1 MPAESQPLTLCSHS
15 LMTISFHTPKEE
27 LTSYLHQQQ
36 FIPTTDHV
44 MAIEK
49 PGEGNMNFVA
59 RIITTKTSLILK
71 QANPFVQ
78 KYPHIAAPIE
88 RLLVEAR
95 FYQTI
100 QHSKDLAAS
109 MPALLGVDIDNYI
122 LVLQNFNP
130 AFDYTFL
137 YRKNNFLTDAELSEA
152 VDFLNQLHQLPLTK
166 LEGYPTNL
174 SLRQLNHEHLFH
186 YPLMLDNGFDL
197 NSIQL
202 GLQDIALRY
211 KTDKNLKFRI
221 EKLGEIYLSTDI
233 SLLHGDYYPGSW
245 LKTEAGFKVIDP
257 EFSFV
262 GSREFEVGILLAH
275 LKMTEAPIHHLTNL
289 SKEYL
294 ANRRFNWN
302 LCYQFAG
309 VEIMRRIIGLA
320 QLPFDLSLH
329 EKEVLLNEAYFY
341 IMKSR

>member
-1 MPAESQPLTLCSHS
+1 MIL
-15 LMTISFHTPKEE
+15 SFQTPKEE

-36 FIPTTDHV
+36 FIDETDQV
-44 MAIEK
+44 IAIDK

-59 RIITTKTSLILK
+59 RITTEKMSLILK
-71 QANPFVQ
+71 QANAYVQ

-100 QHSKDLAAS
+100 QHSKDLAAF
-109 MPALLGVDIDNYI
+109 MPALLGVDADSHI
-122 LVLQNFNP
+122 LVLQNFNH
-130 AFDYTFL
+130 AVDYTYL
-137 YRKNNFLTDAELSEA
+137 YSKNNFLTDAELSKA
-152 VDFLNQLHQLPLTK
+152 VDFLNQLHQISLAK
-166 LEGYPTNL
+166 LDGYPSNL
-174 SLRQLNHEHLFH
+174 LLRQLNHEHMFR
-186 YPLMLDNGFDL
+186 YPFLLDNGFDL
-197 NSIQL
+197 NSVQV
-202 GLQDIALRY
+202 GLQELALRY

-221 EKLGEIYLSTDI
+221 EKLGEGYLTPDI

-245 LKTEAGFKVIDP
+245 LKTAEGFKVIDP

-262 GSREFEVGILLAH
+262 GSREFEVGVLLAH
-275 LKMTEAPIHHLTNL
+275 LKMTTAPIHQLTNL

-320 QLPFDLSLH
+320 QLPLQFTVS
-329 EKEVLLNEAYFY
+329 EKEVLLNEAYHY
-341 IMKSR
+341 II

>member
-1 MPAESQPLTLCSHS
+1 MTLNFQTS
-15 LMTISFHTPKEE
+15 KEE
-27 LTSYLHQQQ
+27 LSYYLQQQ
-36 FIPTTDHV
+36 RVIDAADQIV
-44 MAIEK
+44 AIEK

-71 QANPFVQ
+71 QANPYVQ
-78 KYPHIAAPIE
+78 KYPHIAAPVE
-88 RLLVEAR
+88 RSLVESR

-100 QHSKDLAAS
+100 QHSEGLSAF
-109 MPALLGVDIDNYI
+109 MPALLGVDADNHI
-122 LVLQNFNP
+122 LVLQNFNH
-130 AFDYTFL
+130 AVDYTYL
-137 YRKNNFLTDAELSEA
+137 YRKNNFLTDAELSQA
-152 VDFLNQLHQLPLTK
+152 VDFLNQVHQLPLTK
-166 LEGYPTNL
+166 LEGYPANL
-174 SLRQLNHEHLFH
+174 SLRQLNQEHLFR
-186 YPLMLDNGFDL
+186 YPFMLDNGFDL
-197 NSIQL
+197 NSIQV
-202 GLQDIALRY
+202 GLQDLALHY

-221 EKLGEIYLSTDI
+221 EKLGEIYLSIDI

-262 GSREFEVGILLAH
+262 GSREFELGVLLAH
-275 LKMTEAPIHHLTNL
+275 LKMTEAPIHQLTDL

-294 ANRRFNWN
+294 VNRRFNWD

-320 QLPFDLSLH
+320 QLPFDLSLD
-329 EKEVLLNEAYFY
+329 EKEVLLKEAYHY

>member
-1 MPAESQPLTLCSHS
+1 MILNFQTN
-15 LMTISFHTPKEE
+15 KEE
-27 LTSYLHQQQ
+27 LGYYLKQLRL
-36 FIPTTDHV
+36 IDGADHV
-44 MAIEK
+44 ISIEK

-71 QANPFVQ
+71 QANPYVQ
-78 KYPHIAAPIE
+78 KYPHIPAPIE
-88 RLLVEAR
+88 RSLVEAR

-100 QHSKDLAAS
+100 KHSKGLAAY
-109 MPALLGVDIDNYI
+109 MPNLLGVDAAHHI
-122 LVLQNFNP
+122 LVLQNFNQ
-130 AFDYTFL
+130 ATDYSFL
-137 YRKNNFLTDAELSEA
+137 YRKNNFLTDAELSQA
-152 VDFLNQLHQLPLTK
+152 VDFLNQVHQIS
-166 LEGYPTNL
+166 LETLDGYPSNL
-174 SLRQLNHEHLFH
+174 LLRQLNHEHIFR
-186 YPLMLDNGFDL
+186 YPFLLDNGFYL
-197 NSIQL
+197 NGIHV
-202 GLQDIALRY
+202 GLQELALRY

-221 EKLGEIYLSTDI
+221 EKLGEVYLTPDI

-245 LKTEAGFKVIDP
+245 LKTEEGFKVIDP

-262 GSREFEVGILLAH
+262 GSREFELGVLLAH
-275 LKMTEAPIHHLTNL
+275 LKMTEAPIHQLTNL

-320 QLPFDLSLH
+320 QLPLQCTLS
-329 EKEVLLNEAYFY
+329 EKEILLNEAYHY

>member
-1 MPAESQPLTLCSHS
+1 MIVDFTTS
-15 LMTISFHTPKEE
+15 KEE
-27 LTSYLHQQQ
+27 LSAYLHQLRL
-36 FIPTTDHV
+36 IDVADHV
-44 MAIEK
+44 MTIEK

-71 QANPFVQ
+71 QANPYVQ

-88 RLLVEAR
+88 RSQVEAR

-100 QHSKDLAAS
+100 RHLKDLALF
-109 MPALLGVDIDNYI
+109 MPTLLGVDTNNHI
-122 LVLQNFNP
+122 LVLQNFNQ
-130 AFDYTFL
+130 AIDYTYL
-137 YRKNNFLTDAELSEA
+137 YRKNIFLTDVELSQA
-152 VDFLNQLHQLPLTK
+152 VDFLNQLHHISLGK
-166 LEGYPTNL
+166 LEGYPSNL
-174 SLRQLNHEHLFH
+174 LLRQLNHEHLFH
-186 YPLMLDNGFDL
+186 YPFLMDNGFDL

-202 GLQDIALRY
+202 GLQELALQY

-221 EKLGEIYLSTDI
+221 EKLGEVYLSSDI

-245 LKTEAGFKVIDP
+245 LKTEEGFKVIDP

-262 GSREFEVGILLAH
+262 GSREFELGVLLAH
-275 LKMTEAPIHHLTNL
+275 LKMTEAPIHQLTNL

-294 ANRRFNWN
+294 ANRGFNWN

-309 VEIMRRIIGLA
+309 IEIMRRIIGLA
-320 QLPFDLSLH
+320 QLPFDLTLQ
-329 EKEVLLNEAYFY
+329 EKEVLLHEAYYY

>member
-1 MPAESQPLTLCSHS
+1 
-15 LMTISFHTPKEE
+15 MTVNFQTSKEE
-27 LTSYLHQQQ
+27 LSYYLQQQ
-36 FIPTTDHV
+36 CVIDAADQIV
-44 MAIEK
+44 AIEK

-59 RIITTKTSLILK
+59 RITTTKKSLILK
-71 QANPFVQ
+71 QANPYVQ
-78 KYPHIAAPIE
+78 KYPHIAAPVE
-88 RLLVEAR
+88 RSLVEAR

-100 QHSKDLAAS
+100 QHSEDLSAF
-109 MPALLGVDIDNYI
+109 MPTLLGVDADNHI
-122 LVLQNFNP
+122 LVLQNFND
-130 AFDYTFL
+130 AVDYTYL
-137 YRKNNFLTDAELSEA
+137 YRKNNFLADAELSQA
-152 VDFLNQLHQLPLTK
+152 VDFLNQLHQIPLERLTD
-166 LEGYPTNL
+166 YPSNIL
-174 SLRQLNHEHLFH
+174 LRQLNHEHLFR
-186 YPLMLDNGFDL
+186 YPFMLDNGFDL

-202 GLQDIALRY
+202 GLQDLALRY
-211 KTDKNLKFRI
+211 QTDKNLKFRI

-245 LKTEAGFKVIDP
+245 LKTEVGFKVIDP

-275 LKMTEAPIHHLTNL
+275 LKMTEAPIHQLTNL

-320 QLPFDLSLH
+320 QLPFHLTLH
-329 EKEVLLNEAYFY
+329 EKEVMLHEAYHY